1 MSFSLVEYLY
11 YTLWNYTENE
21 AALFPGPGSKSP
33 PPEVLLYHTTVAAEI
48 REHARIQNVEIFDTL
63 YL

>member
-11 YTLWNYTENE
+11 HTLCNYTENE
-21 AALFPGPGSKSP
+21 AVLFPGPGSVSP
-33 PPEVLLYHTTVAAEI
+33 PPEVLLYHTTVTAEI